1 MAAKWAA
8 ILSFSDPLLNA
19 LCVEDVLFVTVESR
33 HEVIAQEI
41 APADGTLAPKAALTI
56 VDTTILLLDLS
67 LLVLIL
73 SLVQG
78 GDNFGDGKRDG
89 K

>member
-19 LCVEDVLFVTVESR
+19 LCVEDVLFVTVERR

-41 APADGTLAPKAALTI
+41 APADGALAPKAALTI